1 MKRLAFC
8 AALVPLL
15 WLIAAALGLAGLSL
29 GPNPS
34 RELLHFTG
42 KTALN
47 LLWIG
52 LLASPLQ
59 RLTGEVQWIRPRR
72 IIGLFAFGYALLH
85 FVIYAALELGLDF
98 SDLAREIVKRP
109 FIIVGTL
116 ALLLLVPLA
125 VTSTDRMMRRLGR
138 RWQTVH
144 RLVYPA
150 TILAVWHFWWQ
161 VKKDLTEPMLYAAA
175 LALLLG
181 FRWWRAQALRNAQ
194 ASNTQ
199 RGT

>member
-34 RELLHFTG
+34 REMLHFTG

>member
-1 MKRLAFC
+1 LKRLAFC

-59 RLTGEVQWIRPRR
+59 RLTGAVQWIRPRR

-181 FRWWRAQALRNAQ
+181 FRWWRAQALRTAQ

>member
-109 FIIVGTL
+109 FIIVGTF
-116 ALLLLVPLA
+116 ALLLLIPLA
-125 VTSTDRMMRRLGR
+125 VTSTGRMMRRLGR

>member
-59 RLTGEVQWIRPRR
+59 RLTGDVQWIRPRR
-72 IIGLFAFGYALLH
+72 IIGLFAFSYALLH

>member
-181 FRWWRAQALRNAQ
+181 FRGWRAQALRNAQ

>member
-1 MKRLAFC
+1 LKRLAFC

-34 RELLHFTG
+34 REMLHFTG

>member
-150 TILAVWHFWWQ
+150 TILVVWHFWWQ

>member
-8 AALVPLL
+8 GALVPLL
-15 WLIAAALGLAGLSL
+15 WLIAAAFGLAGLSL

-52 LLASPLQ
+52 LLASPLR
-59 RLTGEVQWIRPRR
+59 RLTGDPAWIRPRR
-72 IIGLFAFGYALLH
+72 IVGLFAFGYALLH

-109 FIIVGTL
+109 FIVVGTL
-116 ALLLLVPLA
+116 ALILLVPLA
-125 VTSTDRMMRRLGR
+125 ATSTDRMMRRLGR
-138 RWQTVH
+138 RWQSLH

-150 TILAVWHFWWQ
+150 TILVVWHFWWQ
-161 VKKDLTEPMLYAAA
+161 VKKDVTEPLLYATA

-181 FRWWRAQALRNAQ
+181 FRWWRAQARRGAQ

>member
-125 VTSTDRMMRRLGR
+125 VTSTDRTMRRLGR

>member
-1 MKRLAFC
+1 
-8 AALVPLL
+8 
-15 WLIAAALGLAGLSL
+15 
-29 GPNPS
+29 
-34 RELLHFTG
+34 
-42 KTALN
+42 
-47 LLWIG
+47 
-52 LLASPLQ
+52 
-59 RLTGEVQWIRPRR
+59 LTGEVQWIRPRR

-109 FIIVGTL
+109 FIIVGTF
-116 ALLLLVPLA
+116 ALLLLIPLA
-125 VTSTDRMMRRLGR
+125 VTSTGRMMRRLGR

>member
-1 MKRLAFC
+1 LKRLAFC